1 MYFLA
6 TPHRGA
12 DSAQLAKLVRRFAG
26 YGPKAYLDDLIPGHG
41 TLDQIND
48 EFRHVGGDIHL
59 WSFTEGSPIRMGLT
73 SSLVV
78 EKESAV
84 LGWSSGL
91 PKEHVQYIDADY
103 RQICKFDSPMNANYV
118 ILQRAFQ
125 TTIEEIGADVS
136 FQGQHEY
143 RSQMKKVGLL
153 LRIGQRPDAILLS
166 TNEKQ
171 HSGTCQWLTECQA
184 FQEWVDDPM
193 DYAEDINSFQ
203 VHAGDQAPRVLWL
216 KGRPGTG
223 KTVAAGHVIRY
234 LQFCNLDCSFY
245 FFQNGN
251 KADAT
256 VAAFLRSVAY
266 QMAESSFKVRRV
278 IASMADEDIKLPMTT
293 TTCFGEVF
301 LSTESS
307 RRGVPA
313 LISMLS
319 SSDWKNPARILV
331 TSLPGGQLERLFNLE
346 RIELSE
352 IATGQEGSLNDIELL
367 AKARCPRG
375 GDVGPYQDLVSD
387 VIAKSNGIFLWAS
400 LTVAKLEDVY
410 SVEDKQDVL
419 RQIPVEMDLFYTRI
433 IASIAD
439 SPSFELAKC
448 ILKWTICSPK
458 PLHIEELAEAVRLDI
473 GHTITASARQLET
486 LTGHLIFVDNNCRI
500 HVTHQTASAFLTKE
514 RALFWIDRPMTHSQI
529 AEICLTILSSVEF
542 SPPRAR
548 RAGMK
553 SGGTVLSP
561 LSDYALHNFSYHLVH
576 GSSAAINPL
585 KLLHKFL
592 RSNVLVWIEK
602 IARTGNIWNLQLT
615 AQRLKAYLS
624 RRAKNEPPVSTEMQT
639 IAAWATDLY
648 YIAAAFHSN
657 LLTSPSSI
665 YFIIPYLC
673 PPKSIIAQLFGRPS
687 KLLRVTAQL
696 EESWND
702 RLACYLFTEVAT
714 AVASSTRLMAADL
727 ANGDIRIYHITGSG
741 TFDPAGNLAHGKRL
755 RHLAFNQS
763 SSLLASCSVRKLVLW
778 DVEASHGPPI
788 SRLWSL
794 DIDFTPSCMAFHPDG
809 RSLVLA
815 NHDNSSII
823 SFKLQDGQKIQS
835 MLLHAS
841 SGSDSGDSDRQV
853 SSWTPSEKIRFD
865 PSHSLAALAY
875 RNASIVV
882 WDLNSVE
889 KIGKFEKE
897 GFEDL
902 YSTPPALDMIFNPVA
917 ELELLAITYKNGDI
931 VICNP
936 WTLEQKNHH
945 HLQVL
950 IDAMAAT
957 TDGRVLAGAADNG
970 EIYLFMFETLQ
981 PLYRI
986 GKPDDQFIIH
996 EISFSAD
1003 NLRLLDIRGQCCN
1016 VWEPFVLV
1024 PKDGLDDSS
1033 SEPHSKAITVSEPD
1047 SPQMFAFDWGRTITA
1062 IESSTHA
1069 GLLFVGRQD
1078 GMMEICELSSGDLIS
1093 KLQLHDTFAP
1103 IELIEWNDERSCM
1116 LSVDIT
1122 GRCILTQFSSIGKGA
1137 KLVSRCL
1144 LDNQEQGSVRQAL
1157 MNPKAKSI
1165 LICKESVV
1173 KLIGPDGTTRAELKS
1188 LPGSWRTRHQS
1199 NNDHLIAIRDDRVH
1213 LMEWGSLKSLFQ
1225 TNGVPLRNPDPKNS
1239 VKVLPWVGGAG
1250 SGYLVQADIRSQARA
1265 GQFSVIEA
1273 SKITTETKEIVLH
1286 MHKYESL
1293 NVESLLGCLRSNLF
1307 FLDTGGWVCSI
1318 GLKNLDTAIHYTR
1331 HFFIPPTWRTGVDV
1345 IKIISKSTVAFGRG
1359 EWLIIFHGF
1368 LELEEMVLF

>member
-1 MYFLA
+1 
-6 TPHRGA
+6 
-12 DSAQLAKLVRRFAG
+12 
-26 YGPKAYLDDLIPGHG
+26 
-41 TLDQIND
+41 
-48 EFRHVGGDIHL
+48 
-59 WSFTEGSPIRMGLT
+59 
-73 SSLVV
+73 
-78 EKESAV
+78 
-84 LGWSSGL
+84 
-91 PKEHVQYIDADY
+91 
-103 RQICKFDSPMNANYV
+103 
-118 ILQRAFQ
+118 
-125 TTIEEIGADVS
+125 
-136 FQGQHEY
+136 
-143 RSQMKKVGLL
+143 MKKVGVL

-171 HSGTCQWLTECQA
+171 HSGTCQWITECPA

-193 DYAEDINSFQ
+193 DYAEDIDPFQ
-203 VHAGDQAPRVLWL
+203 VHTGDQAPRVLWL

-223 KTVAAGHVIRY
+223 KTVAVGHVIRY
-234 LQFCNLDCSFY
+234 LQSCNLDCSFF

-278 IASMADEDIKLPMTT
+278 IASMADEDIKITHDDHHMLWRSLFVERIFKVELTKPQYWVIDAVDE
-293 TTCFGEVF
+293 C
-301 LSTESS
+301 SS
-307 RRGVPA
+307 RGVPA

-319 SSDWKNPARILV
+319 SSDWKNPARILI
-331 TSLPGGQLERLFNLE
+331 TSLPGGQLERLFTLE
-346 RIELSE
+346 RTELSE
-352 IATGQEGSLNDIELL
+352 ITTGQEGSLNDIELL

-433 IASIAD
+433 ISSIAN

-448 ILKWTICSPK
+448 ILKWVICSPK

-473 GHTITASARQLET
+473 GRTITASARQLET
-486 LTGHLIFVDNNCRI
+486 LTGHLIFVDNHCRI
-500 HVTHQTASAFLTKE
+500 HVTHQTTSAFLTKE
-514 RALFWIDRPMTHSQI
+514 RALFWIDRPMAHSQI
-529 AEICLTILSSVEF
+529 AEVCLTILCSADF

-561 LSDYALHNFSYHLVH
+561 LSDYALHNFSYHLVQ

-585 KLLHKFL
+585 KLLNKFL

-602 IARTGNIWNLQLT
+602 IASTGNIWNLQLT

-624 RRAKNEPPVSTEMQT
+624 RRAKYEPPVSIEIQT
-639 IAAWATDLY
+639 IAAWATDMHH
-648 YIAAAFHSN
+648 IAAAFHSN

-673 PPKSIIAQLFGRPS
+673 PPKSIIAQLFGKPS
-687 KLLRVTAQL
+687 KRLRVTGQF
-696 EESWND
+696 EEDWND
-702 RLACYLFTEVAT
+702 RLACYLFPEKAT
-714 AVASSTRLMAADL
+714 AVASSTRLMAAGL

-755 RHLAFNQS
+755 RHLAFNQP
-763 SSLLASCSVRKLVLW
+763 SSLLASCSVRKLILW
-778 DVEASHGPPI
+778 DVDASHGPSFSP
-788 SRLWSL
+788 LWSL

-823 SFKLQDGQKIQS
+823 SFQLQDGQKIQS
-835 MLLHAS
+835 MMLHTS
-841 SGSDSGDSDRQV
+841 SGSDSGDSDQQV

-865 PSHSLAALAY
+865 PSYSLAALAY

-882 WDLNSVE
+882 WDLKSVE
-889 KIGKFEKE
+889 KIGNFEKE

-902 YSTPPALDMIFNPVA
+902 YSTPPTLDMIFNPVA
-917 ELELLAITYKNGDI
+917 ELELLAVTYKNGDI
-931 VICNP
+931 VTCNP
-936 WTLEQKNHH
+936 WTLEQKKHL

-957 TDGRVLAGAADNG
+957 TDGRVLAGAAENG
-970 EIYLFMFETLQ
+970 EIYLFLFETLQ
-981 PLYRI
+981 PMYRI
-986 GKPDDQFIIH
+986 GRPDDQFLIH

-1033 SEPHSKAITVSEPD
+1033 SEPHSEAITIPEPE
-1047 SPQMFAFDWGRTITA
+1047 SPQTFAFDWGRTITA
-1062 IESSTHA
+1062 IESSNYA

-1078 GMMEICELSSGDLIS
+1078 GMMEICELSSGELIG

-1103 IELIEWNDERSCM
+1103 IELIDWNDERRCM

-1122 GRCILTQFSSIGKGA
+1122 GRCIVTQFSSIGKGA
-1137 KLVSRCL
+1137 KLVSSRL

-1157 MNPKAKSI
+1157 MDPKAESI
-1165 LICKESVV
+1165 LICTESVA
-1173 KLIGPDGTTRAELKS
+1173 KLIGLNGATRAELKS
-1188 LPGSWRTRHQS
+1188 LPGSWWTRHQS

-1213 LMEWGSLKSLFQ
+1213 LLEWGSLKSLFQ
-1225 TNGVPLRNPDPKNS
+1225 TNGIPLLTLDPQNS
-1239 VKVLPWVGGAG
+1239 VKALPWIGGAG
-1250 SGYLVQADIRSQARA
+1250 SAYLVQADIRSQVRA
-1265 GQFSVIEA
+1265 GQFSAIEA
-1273 SKITTETKEIVLH
+1273 SNITIETKEIVLH

-1318 GLKNLDTAIHYTR
+1318 GLKNLNTAIHYTR

-1368 LELEEMVLF
+1368 LELEEKVSF